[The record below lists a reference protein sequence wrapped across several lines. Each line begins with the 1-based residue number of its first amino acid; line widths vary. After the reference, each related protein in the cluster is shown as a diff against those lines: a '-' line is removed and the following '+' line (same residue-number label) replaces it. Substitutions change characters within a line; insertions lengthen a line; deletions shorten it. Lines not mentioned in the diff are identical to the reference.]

1 MQRRY
6 WSVALAGVCLLA
18 GCAPTTPSPPLVLS
32 PLESNGS
39 LIPHAGREVRGPVI
53 VRDAVAWE
61 SLWAEIHQKF
71 TPVPPLPVVDFTA
84 EIVVGFAL
92 GLKPSSGFS
101 VRLHDPTWRRGVVTI
116 EVEETNPGP
125 GCAVLTVMT
134 SPLHLARL
142 TRSDGPIEFDPTSI
156 IKNCGP

>member
-1 MQRRY
+1 MPRRY
-6 WSVALAGVCLLA
+6 WSVTLAGVCLLA
-18 GCAPTTPSPPLVLS
+18 GCAATTPSPPLVLS

-39 LIPHAGREVRGPVI
+39 LIPYAGREVRGPVI

-61 SLWAEIHQKF
+61 SLWAEIHARF
-71 TPVPPLPVVDFTA
+71 NPAPPLPAVDFAA
-84 EIVVGFAL
+84 EIVVGFAM

-101 VRLHDPTWRRGVVTI
+101 VRLHDPTRHRGVVTI
-116 EVEETNPGP
+116 EVEETSPGP

-134 SPLHLARL
+134 APLHLARL
-142 TRSDGPIEFDPTSI
+142 TRIDGPIEFDPAST